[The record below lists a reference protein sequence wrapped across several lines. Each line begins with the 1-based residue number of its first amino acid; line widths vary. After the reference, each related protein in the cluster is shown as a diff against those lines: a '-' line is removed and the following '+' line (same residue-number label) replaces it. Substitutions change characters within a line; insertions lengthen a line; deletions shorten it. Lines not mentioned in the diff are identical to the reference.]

1 MLCIGVLTLTPGAL
15 SAIPQRTL
23 YALGALVPAGLLGFG
38 YFLQY
43 FQGQDP
49 CPLCHVQRAFYYATG
64 AVFLVAA
71 LHGPGRIGQ
80 IVYSAL
86 GLLFALG
93 GFGVAAR
100 HVWLQHLPPDQ
111 VPACGPDL
119 FFMLENFPLGRTLQ
133 KLFAGS
139 GQCAEVHWR
148 FLGLSIPEWSL
159 AWFAALAAFAVWL
172 MLRRAR

>member
-1 MLCIGVLTLTPGAL
+1 M
-15 SAIPQRTL
+15 
-23 YALGALVPAGLLGFG
+23 
-38 YFLQY
+38 
-43 FQGQDP
+43 
-49 CPLCHVQRAFYYATG
+49 QRAFFYAVG
-64 AVFLVAA
+64 GVFLVAA
-71 LHGPGRIGQ
+71 LHDPARVGQ
-80 IVYSAL
+80 VIYSVL

-93 GFGVAAR
+93 GLGVAAR

-139 GQCAEVHWR
+139 GQCAEVKWR

-159 AWFAALAAFAVWL
+159 LCFAALAVYALWL